1 MKAKKILSLVL
12 ALCMVLSVLSAGF
25 VVANAAE
32 TENPT
37 DANAAE
43 TENTG
48 GDKLAANVEPSEEAY
63 AGANTDTDE
72 NTDENVGDSSTIW
85 YGGIDYTDSIS
96 AEDTLLY
103 LNVLEQHYSNYKNF
117 IFIPT
122 QVIATQDV
130 SGGTVQAVLALTSHS
145 KEAREK
151 ATKGMSDE
159 QKLIYSLT
167 DYWYTV
173 FTFYKDSKGKL
184 SLLKYVIID
193 PSDVKTLDKNTQNAN
208 APWVIKEQQ
217 GSSLDENVNAA
228 LKNYTE
234 MSLTPIADVAVEMN
248 RDYKR
253 LTYKYLCYG
262 TVNGKT
268 NLYVVTLKPVENS
281 TDYEVTDVAYFDIN
295 QYITS
300 KTGNETND
308 DAKKSTTTDKD
319 DSDNDVKKDT
329 SSKSPKTGSNDFA
342 SAFAI
347 LFFVSCFAGVS
358 AYKFSKKRG

>member
-32 TENPT
+32 TDNPT

-72 NTDENVGDSSTIW
+72 NTDENVGDSSTFW
-85 YGGIDYTDSIS
+85 YGDKDYTSTLSSEEIS
-96 AEDTLLY
+96 LY
-103 LNVLEQHYSNYKNF
+103 LYTLEQHYSNYKDYTF
-117 IFIPT
+117 TPT
-122 QVIATQDV
+122 QVIATQSV

-145 KEAREK
+145 PEVAEK
-151 ATKGMSDE
+151 ATKSMSQE
-159 QKLIYSLT
+159 QKLIYSIT
-167 DYWYTV
+167 DFWYTV
-173 FTFYKDSKGKL
+173 FTFYKDSKGNL

-193 PSDVKTLDKNTQNAN
+193 PSDVKTLDLNTQNAN

-217 GSSLDENVNAA
+217 GSSRSASVIAA
-228 LKNYTE
+228 IQSYSAI
-234 MSLTPIADVAVEMN
+234 SLTPIASIAIEMN
-248 RDYKR
+248 RDYENI
-253 LTYKYLCYG
+253 TYKYLCYG

-300 KTGNETND
+300 KTGD
-308 DAKKSTTTDKD
+308 DTTDDTKKSTTTDND
-319 DSDNDVKKDT
+319 DSDVKKDT